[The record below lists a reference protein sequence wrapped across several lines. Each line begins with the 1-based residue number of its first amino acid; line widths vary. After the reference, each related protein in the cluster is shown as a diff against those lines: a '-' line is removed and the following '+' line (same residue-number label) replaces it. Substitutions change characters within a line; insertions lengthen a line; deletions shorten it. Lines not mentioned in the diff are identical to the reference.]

1 MLFLTFLAAIHR
13 AKYVLYKYQFSYD
26 ARKENDSFYH
36 KHTVLFDAC
45 GRLWIKNIVSLDIHK
60 IVEMNWVISLLELFQ
75 SSIYY

>member
-45 GRLWIKNIVSLDIHK
+45 GRL
-60 IVEMNWVISLLELFQ
+60 
-75 SSIYY
+75 